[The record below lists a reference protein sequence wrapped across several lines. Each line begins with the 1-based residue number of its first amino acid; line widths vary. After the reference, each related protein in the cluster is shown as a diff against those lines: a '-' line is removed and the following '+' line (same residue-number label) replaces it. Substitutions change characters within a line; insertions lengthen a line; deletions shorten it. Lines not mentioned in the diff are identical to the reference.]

1 MSLNI
6 SVVGKEP
13 DRLLQLGTVFDGG
26 FRMIRPL
33 SFKETSKYI
42 KAYNQLL
49 AYDEAS
55 SLVEMLHSNLVEFE
69 ACVDELV
76 KLRPKTGEFA
86 TLKRTSSIEVN
97 RLFLNFLSAF
107 RQFLDHTETRLKREY
122 KEFPEVFNRFKER
135 ASSAYDNEFAYRF
148 IYKLRNF
155 SQHCGIPVGVVDFE
169 CKYDEVE
176 NKQVYIFHLMFDVG
190 RLLAE
195 GNDVLGKVVRSDLKK
210 FGLALPV
217 EPLPRKV
224 MSEVDSIWEL
234 VSQLERPY
242 LEESARYIASIVGE
256 VRSPCITPA
265 VFRVWNDKKTQ
276 SLEFLTPPL
285 QVMDWLVEHPFKSF
299 L

>member
-1 MSLNI
+1 MSFSI
-6 SVVGKEP
+6 GAVGKES
-13 DRLLQLGTVFDGG
+13 DKLLQLGSVFDGG

-42 KAYNQLL
+42 KAYNHLL

-55 SLVEMLHSNLVEFE
+55 SLIEMLRSNLAEFE
-69 ACVDELV
+69 ACVEGLV
-76 KLRPKTGEFA
+76 KLRPRTGEFVA
-86 TLKRTSSIEVN
+86 LKRNSSIEVN

-122 KEFPEVFNRFKER
+122 KEVPEIFRRFQER
-135 ASSAYDNEFAYRF
+135 TSRAYDTEFAYRF

-169 CKYDEVE
+169 CKHDEVE
-176 NKQVYIFHLMFDVG
+176 NKPIFVFHLMFDAA

-195 GNDVLGKVVRSDLKK
+195 GGDVLGKVVKSDLKK
-210 FGLALPV
+210 FGPVLPV

-234 VSQLERPY
+234 VCELEKPC
-242 LEESARYIASIVGE
+242 LEESAKYIAGVVGE
-256 VRSPCITPA
+256 VRGPCITPA
-265 VFRVWNDKKTQ
+265 VFRVWNNKKSQT
-276 SLEFLTPPL
+276 LEFLTPPL
-285 QVMDWLVEHPFKSF
+285 QVMDWLVEHPFKTF